1 MNNSYIYNLEQ
12 IKDIENLELIAKF
25 VIEGFITGLHKSPYH
40 GFSVEFSEHRPY
52 SPGESIRF
60 IDWKLYAKTERLYVK
75 KFEDETNLRSWFI
88 LDTSTSMLF
97 PYKEFN
103 KNSKLYFSIV
113 CISALINLLK
123 TQRDAV
129 GLICFSNNIEL
140 FTKAKL
146 SEVHINYLFTE
157 LKKLLKKDYSA
168 EKNNSNISQT
178 LHHVAKQINKRS
190 LIIIFSDC
198 FENVNLND
206 FIPALQHLRFNKHEV
221 ILFHILDSKYE
232 INFNFQNRPYKFIDL
247 ETKEVKKVKPNEI
260 KDEYHKYMLKKTNMI
275 KEKCEQFQID
285 YILADINKGFH
296 EVLVSYLLKRN
307 KLF

>member
-157 LKKLLKKDYSA
+157 LKKLLKKDA
-168 EKNNSNISQT
+168 AMREKAAYLLSLVGLKGMEAKVVSSLSFGNQRLVELVRALMSDPEVLLLDEPASGLNEFEVSQ
-178 LHHVAKQINKRS
+178 
-190 LIIIFSDC
+190 
-198 FENVNLND
+198 
-206 FIPALQHLRFNKHEV
+206 
-221 ILFHILDSKYE
+221 
-232 INFNFQNRPYKFIDL
+232 
-247 ETKEVKKVKPNEI
+247 I
-260 KDEYHKYMLKKTNMI
+260 KDTILSL
-275 KEKCEQFQID
+275 KEKGITVVIVEHNIKMVMEIADEIVVLNFGRKIAEGSPFD
-285 YILADINKGFH
+285 ILNNKD
-296 EVLVSYLLKRN
+296 VLEAYLGSKE
-307 KLF
+307 KWVTM